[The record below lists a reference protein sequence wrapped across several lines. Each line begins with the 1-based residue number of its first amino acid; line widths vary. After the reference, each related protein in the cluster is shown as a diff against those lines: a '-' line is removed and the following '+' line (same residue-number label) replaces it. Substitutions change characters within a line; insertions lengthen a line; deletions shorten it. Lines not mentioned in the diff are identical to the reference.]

1 VGISGRRRLTAGVAL
16 LVVSCGR
23 QPATVQPAAPETKP
37 ERIAQ
42 IPLPGSGYV
51 YDVAVGAGAVW
62 VTSHGGLYRIDPATR
77 VAVNVLHQ
85 DYLFRVALGH
95 GAVWI
100 SAGSDGRVMRID
112 PDSNAVT
119 AVIDVG
125 AGPVTSLAI
134 SEDAVWASANSDLVE
149 IDPATNEV
157 VRLRSQRPFGE
168 VAFADGALWVI
179 AGAGREG
186 EVLEIDPETTEVKLR
201 IPLANPS
208 GWNRIEAGEGAVWV
222 TSSPDVHSDGSPL
235 VRLHIIDPTTGV
247 ITREVPLGNG
257 VTELIGGGAS
267 SYAALALGDESVW
280 VKGLREHRVQDRPK
294 QLWRE

>member
-112 PDSNAVT
+112 PDSNTVT
-119 AVIDVG
+119 AVVDVG

-149 IDPATNEV
+149 ID
-157 VRLRSQRPFGE
+157 LQRTRWWRVSDPKDLSAKSHSPMGRCGSSPE
-168 VAFADGALWVI
+168 R
-179 AGAGREG
+179 AGRA
-186 EVLEIDPETTEVKLR
+186 R
-201 IPLANPS
+201 C
-208 GWNRIEAGEGAVWV
+208 
-222 TSSPDVHSDGSPL
+222 
-235 VRLHIIDPTTGV
+235 
-247 ITREVPLGNG
+247 
-257 VTELIGGGAS
+257 
-267 SYAALALGDESVW
+267 
-280 VKGLREHRVQDRPK
+280 
-294 QLWRE
+294 